1 MENNILLIIFCG
13 LLNMTVVSL
22 KAMKEENTVN
32 NAQLTTTMLGS
43 SPGCEFT
50 ITEEDPEIAQIL
62 AYGVLNR
69 LIEKEKWPKDLT
81 KQSAQQLAKNFNEKI
96 STICTLL
103 YESTWNKNRSTQI
116 THFKEFN
123 SYNAID
129 GMIEYLEADND
140 SKSVKVLEEKIELY
154 KKTYNENQQQI
165 QKLERA
171 GFENNKKTTEEME
184 KLKLQNSPFRQKEI
198 EQIQQ
203 SLMISDL
210 TTPLSSA
217 FIDQQKQQIK
227 TLQQQLANK
236 NTELDESAKTT
247 QSLQKEVAQLKAN
260 NAKLMILK
268 KILWDQISDQTFSD
282 LNAEQVE
289 ETTQNYLTK
298 INKARIIANTL
309 YPFIFDEYRGN
320 FTIDNETIKKNTNKF
335 SENLKNL
342 HNQLTTENEEP
353 PLNQF
358 IPKVVELLTEM
369 KKSIETTNLES
380 KKNSP
385 AAMKKINEEVN
396 MQKEFFKMKAIAY
409 TASAGFFIT
418 LIAYLLERCNI
429 SPLKIIGLQA

>member
-236 NTELDESAKTT
+236 NTELDESAKA
-247 QSLQKEVAQLKAN
+247 SKAKKSKNDQKEVVMSSEDVAHALLELEKQMQEA
-260 NAKLMILK
+260 A
-268 KILWDQISDQTFSD
+268 
-282 LNAEQVE
+282 
-289 ETTQNYLTK
+289 
-298 INKARIIANTL
+298 
-309 YPFIFDEYRGN
+309 
-320 FTIDNETIKKNTNKF
+320 
-335 SENLKNL
+335 ENLDFERAIAL
-342 HNQLTTENEEP
+342 RGEWQRLTH
-353 PLNQF
+353 
-358 IPKVVELLTEM
+358 
-369 KKSIETTNLES
+369 TTPT
-380 KKNSP
+380 SP
-385 AAMKKINEEVN
+385 AKF
-396 MQKEFFKMKAIAY
+396 QRSRGKA
-409 TASAGFFIT
+409 S
-418 LIAYLLERCNI
+418 
-429 SPLKIIGLQA
+429 